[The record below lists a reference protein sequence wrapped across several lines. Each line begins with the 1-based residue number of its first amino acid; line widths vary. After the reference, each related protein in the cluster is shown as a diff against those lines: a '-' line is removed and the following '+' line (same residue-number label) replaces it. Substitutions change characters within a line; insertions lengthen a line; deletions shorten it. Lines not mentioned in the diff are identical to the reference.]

1 MKEIIMYARRV
12 AVDDAGKS
20 ILGLVYVDED
30 ELLIAIQK
38 ATANAIIDVIDIE
51 NIEIRKTVDIV
62 VRLRR
67 GDIGYAQ

>member
-67 GDIGYAQ
+67 GDIRYEQ